1 MKWEKQ
7 EQINL
12 GLDLGFLNDR
22 INVTLDWY
30 QKESKDML
38 MDLQMPTYMGTSGND
53 NSKLRAP
60 MGNYGHIRNTGLELT
75 LNTHPL
81 VGNFQWDSEF
91 QISWNKNKLIA
102 LNGHQPVRAIMG
114 YCAMGKYIR

>member
-1 MKWEKQ
+1 
-7 EQINL
+7 
-12 GLDLGFLNDR
+12 
-22 INVTLDWY
+22 
-30 QKESKDML
+30 ML

-91 QISWNKNKLIA
+91 QISWNKNK
-102 LNGHQPVRAIMG
+102 
-114 YCAMGKYIR
+114 